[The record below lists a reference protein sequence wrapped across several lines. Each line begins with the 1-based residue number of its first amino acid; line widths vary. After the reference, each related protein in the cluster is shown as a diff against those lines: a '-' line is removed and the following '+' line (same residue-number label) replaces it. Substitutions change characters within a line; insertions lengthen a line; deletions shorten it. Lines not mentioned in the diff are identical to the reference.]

1 MSVCVCVDFR
11 TEKKKLINHDGGCVI
26 GPSGGGRVFH
36 VGSRF
41 SSVLAFR
48 FARQNSKDQTTKRP
62 PVFVLLFLRHHQV
75 PTARPRNSAPPPP
88 PPPPPSTRFFFVFFF
103 VDVVLF
109 LCAPRRMKETR
120 AAISPNVIASLI
132 RCDNRTKPRAMCFS
146 FVVFFLLFMPRLVV
160 FFSLFSIGF
169 ALKRCQRPAPSPVQS
184 FPLHQ

>member
-1 MSVCVCVDFR
+1 MSSTSALVSPPF
-11 TEKKKLINHDGGCVI
+11 
-26 GPSGGGRVFH
+26 
-36 VGSRF
+36 SRF
-41 SSVLAFR
+41 DSPAKTRKTKQPNDHR
-48 FARQNSKDQTTKRP
+48 FS
-62 PVFVLLFLRHHQV
+62 FFLRHHQV

-88 PPPPPSTRFFFVFFF
+88 PPPPPSTRFFFIFFF

>member
-1 MSVCVCVDFR
+1 MSSTSALVSPPFSRFDSPAKTRKTKQPNDHRFSFSFFY
-11 TEKKKLINHDGGCVI
+11 VI
-26 GPSGGGRVFH
+26 TKCQRPVRETLLLLLRLLLRHQRVF
-36 VGSRF
+36 F
-41 SSVLAFR
+41 
-48 FARQNSKDQTTKRP
+48 
-62 PVFVLLFLRHHQV
+62 LF
-75 PTARPRNSAPPPP
+75 
-88 PPPPPSTRFFFVFFF
+88 FFF

>member
-1 MSVCVCVDFR
+1 MCVSTFGP
-11 TEKKKLINHDGGCVI
+11 KKKTNQSRRRVCDRPLRRWACLPRRLSFLLRSRVSIRPPKLERPNNQTTTGFRSPFFYVI
-26 GPSGGGRVFH
+26 TKCQRPVRETLLLLLRLLLRHQRVF
-36 VGSRF
+36 
-41 SSVLAFR
+41 
-48 FARQNSKDQTTKRP
+48 
-62 PVFVLLFLRHHQV
+62 FL
-75 PTARPRNSAPPPP
+75 
-88 PPPPPSTRFFFVFFF
+88 FFF